1 MHLSDVSGWHIRRV
15 QALPM
20 RPWDF
25 ALSSPESR
33 AAARAAVERRRA
45 GRKRIDVLSS
55 IPRPGGG
62 IHVGTWI
69 EGTERSLFRFSTIP
83 GGMTIA
89 EAERIASQPG
99 WKPSIQPE
107 EPKALT
113 GGAESPDTIG
123 GDWQIFAQP
132 LQGSLSK
139 LCLISFAATS

>member
-1 MHLSDVSGWHIRRV
+1 
-15 QALPM
+15 
-20 RPWDF
+20 
-25 ALSSPESR
+25 
-33 AAARAAVERRRA
+33 
-45 GRKRIDVLSS
+45 
-55 IPRPGGG
+55 
-62 IHVGTWI
+62 
-69 EGTERSLFRFSTIP
+69 
-83 GGMTIA
+83 MTIA

-99 WKPSIQPE
+99 WKPSIRPE